1 MIPMTPPKLPLPKR
15 RDVNDGG
22 SPMTSGIA
30 PKIVQPFQK
39 PADPP
44 APASGVALAPREREV
59 LDLLARGLAYKE
71 ISDKLGVS
79 RYTVMTIVQRI
90 YRKLHVHSRG
100 EAVAK
105 HLGLPTT

>member
-1 MIPMTPPKLPLPKR
+1 MTGSIARKLVP
-15 RDVNDGG
+15 
-22 SPMTSGIA
+22 S
-30 PKIVQPFQK
+30 FQK

-44 APASGVALAPREREV
+44 ASGAALAPREGEV

-105 HLGLPTT
+105 HFGLPTP